1 MGSKNK
7 KNSTSIVMEDK
18 ELSLTSLSKIT
29 TYEILIEEQIDRLE
43 PVRFR
48 YFKRFLASQTS
59 LKRRFILSKIFGA
72 IIFGILPIIPLLTYF
87 EVLDFINTGVF
98 PIELILFAG
107 SLLFGIFFVFQFF
120 NFFLMA
126 MLNTMKILSGS
137 IFEWFETLP
146 ISREK
151 LKKLILLTIIRSL
164 DIPLVVITL
173 SFPIIMFIGTQ
184 NIFIFLTSIG
194 VSIIQTIFSLSLLI
208 LFSER
213 LNRVL
218 NINEIGSKK
227 THIIRLINLASYI
240 IIVIGSVFLI
250 QWALGSIR
258 SFFILFFQSDSPTLI
273 VMILSMIPF
282 PIAPGYLLSSF
293 IAPHRIPGFMWY
305 NIIIGFTLF
314 LILTYLIYQ
323 LSLKGIKKSSFSK
336 LKKKNAPD
344 SISIK
349 KQVNIKIVSPI
360 WAYIRK
366 DLIIAS
372 RNLKIFLSL
381 VMPIVIGFIFTFTYY
396 NTNIGGVTPFQI
408 IFIFNMFVLIG
419 FNLIIS
425 GMIINGLLS
434 MEESGTAIM
443 ASLPLI
449 PREQAN
455 AKLILMFSIQTITVL
470 APSLMYIGTNVFFNS
485 ITTALWSLPLV
496 LLFLFIMFNMR
507 IYFFGKA
514 KNKFLIEEVL
524 PEKRIEKWALIF
536 IIEYS
541 IYILTLSIA
550 FLFYAS
556 GGGMMLLIYINIFSI
571 VGVVINSLV
580 FKKIFSIRRAELE
593 ARDILI
599 KARYEGVP
607 TWFTKHPWITIL
619 ILIILNSVLF
629 YLITFIP
636 YPQPPYPVVDQLSY
650 ELYKLSYLFMVNI
663 PYILLWIIITPILL
677 GIPYGKLPIRQY
689 LKKLTVDWDKHK
701 TLKFMICILITL
713 IVLYLNYFVM
723 IDLFPYGMP
732 VPVEYVAFYIFN
744 FIWLFCFY
752 FWQGFL
758 FLGIIFILILKRL
771 KSWIAIVIFSLIY
784 SIFHPRFLFTLII
797 TPHLL
802 TNISFILTEWLIS
815 FIPGLLSA
823 LVYMKVKNL
832 FIISSIAFSFE
843 FAIRFL

>member
-1 MGSKNK
+1 MN
-7 KNSTSIVMEDK
+7 DK
-18 ELSLTSLSKIT
+18 DLSLISLSKIT
-29 TYEILIEEQIDRLE
+29 THEILIDEQIGQLGT
-43 PVRFR
+43 VRFR
-48 YFKRFLASQTS
+48 YFKRFLANHAS

-72 IIFGILPIIPLLTYF
+72 VIFGILPIIPLLTYF

-98 PIELILFAG
+98 PVELILFAG

-164 DIPLVVITL
+164 DIPLIVITF

-184 NIFIFLTSIG
+184 NVFIFFTSIG
-194 VSIIQTIFSLSLLI
+194 VSILETIFSLSLLI

-218 NINEIGSKK
+218 NINKVDSKK

-250 QWALGSIR
+250 QWALNSIE
-258 SFFILFFQSDSPTLI
+258 SFFILFFQSQSPRLI

-293 IAPHRIPGFMWY
+293 IAPLRIPGFMWY
-305 NIIIGFTLF
+305 NIIIGSALYV
-314 LILTYLIYQ
+314 ILTYLIYQ

-336 LKKKNAPD
+336 LKKKNDPD
-344 SISIK
+344 DVGIK
-349 KQVNIKIVSPI
+349 KQVNIKIVSPL
-360 WAYIRK
+360 WAYVRK
-366 DLIIAS
+366 DIIIAS
-372 RNLKIFLSL
+372 RNLKTFLAL
-381 VMPIVIGFIFTFTYY
+381 VMPIVIGFIFSFTYN

-408 IFIFNMFVLIG
+408 NFIFNMFVLIG

-434 MEESGTAIM
+434 MEESGTAIL

-455 AKLILMFSIQTITVL
+455 AKLILMFSIQIITVL

-485 ITTALWSLPLV
+485 LTTALWSLPLV

-507 IYFFGKA
+507 IYFFGKS

-524 PEKRIEKWALIF
+524 PEKKIGKWALIF

-541 IYILTLSIA
+541 IYILTLAFA
-550 FLFYAS
+550 FLFYTS
-556 GGGMMLLIYINIFSI
+556 GGGMMLITFINFYSI
-571 VGVVINSLV
+571 IGILLSYLV
-580 FKKIFSIRRAELE
+580 FQKIFSIKRTEKTTLGIIRE
-593 ARDILI
+593 IPF
-599 KARYEGVP
+599 EGRP
-607 TWFTKHPWITIL
+607 TWFTKHIWITSL
-619 ILIILNSVLF
+619 ILVSFNIFFF
-629 YLITFIP
+629 YLISFIP
-636 YPQPPYPVVDQLSY
+636 IPPMPYLLVRGLGY
-650 ELYKLSYLFMVNI
+650 ELYKLFYLFMFNFLFV
-663 PYILLWIIITPILL
+663 LLWIIVNPIFI
-677 GIPYGKLPIRQY
+677 GTPYGILSIGAY
-689 LKKLTVDWDKHK
+689 FKKITSDWDKYK
-701 TLKFMICILITL
+701 AIKFIICISIALV
-713 IVLYLNYFVM
+713 VLYLSYYVIINYYF
-723 IDLFPYGMP
+723 YGIP
-732 VPVEYVAFYIFN
+732 IRPEYANYYLYI
-744 FIWLFCFY
+744 IIYTFCIY
-752 FWQGFL
+752 FWQGFFFIGIVFML
-758 FLGIIFILILKRL
+758 FLKKL
-771 KSWIAIVIFSLIY
+771 KSWLAILLISVVY
-784 SIFHPRFLFTLII
+784 SIFNPRFLLLILSS
-797 TPHLL
+797 PYLL
-802 TNISFILTEWLIS
+802 NDYSFLLTEWLFS

-823 LVYMKVKNL
+823 LVYMKVKNI
-832 FIISSIAFSFE
+832 FIISSIFLTFE
-843 FAIRFL
+843 YIVRFFTEVILYIPYIY